1 MARVPAKRF
10 DRALLIAIVAVE
22 AAVLLLL
29 GGSPQPF
36 LAMAVALCGAFSLVA
51 YRMPDLAWAL
61 TWIATPFSFEWVAPG
76 GAALAVPTEPMM
88 VLALCAWSLRALAGG
103 GVQLPRSPLHAPLA
117 LLGGVALVS
126 VLASGFVGAGVKAWI
141 VAGAYAAFGYLYF
154 ATSPWNTP
162 RRERWFA
169 LATASGAI
177 WGLYGVIRLCVIG
190 VSSQHAYGAARP
202 FFAEHGTYAA
212 YLAMLLP
219 LPLLLS
225 LERRGR
231 ARWLYGAGALAIL
244 LGIVFS
250 FTRAAWLSLVLV
262 LPPVLL
268 AWAARGRN
276 WRALAL
282 PVAGILL
289 VGLTVVAVGASE
301 RLTRHAGTLVES
313 ENVSNLERLNR
324 WMAAVE
330 MTKDHPWLGVGY
342 GAYAEA
348 YPAYRRKTIVTEL
361 AYRHMGAHSE
371 PLRLVAETG
380 AIGLAAAL
388 WFLGVAFAAGAKAAR
403 APGEQGIAALAIVAG
418 LATYAAHGLF
428 NSYLGIDKISV
439 PFWIGLGALAALT
452 RERDRRNGP
461 AS

>member
-1 MARVPAKRF
+1 
-10 DRALLIAIVAVE
+10 
-22 AAVLLLL
+22 
-29 GGSPQPF
+29 
-36 LAMAVALCGAFSLVA
+36 
-51 YRMPDLAWAL
+51 
-61 TWIATPFSFEWVAPG
+61 
-76 GAALAVPTEPMM
+76 
-88 VLALCAWSLRALAGG
+88 
-103 GVQLPRSPLHAPLA
+103 
-117 LLGGVALVS
+117 
-126 VLASGFVGAGVKAWI
+126 
-141 VAGAYAAFGYLYF
+141 
-154 ATSPWNTP
+154 
-162 RRERWFA
+162 
-169 LATASGAI
+169 
-177 WGLYGVIRLCVIG
+177 
-190 VSSQHAYGAARP
+190 
-202 FFAEHGTYAA
+202 YAA